1 MAAMPPTMPVTGA
14 NTAPPSASSIAAPAA
29 NAACTEAL
37 AWMGADIG
45 KVENPR
51 GGEDGRTGFGDAYY
65 FMMYNANERS
75 ITVNLK
81 SDRGLALVKE
91 MVKKADVF
99 TENFAPGAVERENIL
114 QSLVHQ

>member
-1 MAAMPPTMPVTGA
+1 MAAMPPTMLVTGA

-91 MVKKADVF
+91 MVKKADAF